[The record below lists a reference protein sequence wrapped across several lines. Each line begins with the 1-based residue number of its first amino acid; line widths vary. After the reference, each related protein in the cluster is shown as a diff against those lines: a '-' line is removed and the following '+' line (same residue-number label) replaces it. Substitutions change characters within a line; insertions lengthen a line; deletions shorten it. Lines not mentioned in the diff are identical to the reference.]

1 MRACTRRPSRRPPAV
16 QRRYLAAAV
25 GRRFPGFAD
34 VEYPD
39 WRSFLLRLAREAA
52 GSGWPGPFV
61 LDELPYLI
69 ASDATLT
76 GALQAWVDTT
86 PGRPT
91 LVVSGSSQ
99 RMVHGRRPGL
109 RRSTLRPS
117 PGGVRRAP
125 AQAGLPR
132 GPVSR
137 RRPGASPCV
146 PCLVGRDAALLG
158 ARRAVRSRHR
168 EGAVD
173 TLVLDPAGP
182 LHPEPD
188 RLLLEETPPAT
199 SLRPLLD
206 VIGAGAHRVSEIAGR
221 LGFPA
226 SSLSRPLAAL
236 TEMGLVRRETP
247 FGSEPRSGKRSLYRI
262 DDPFLRLWFRVVAPV
277 RTALAQAPRETRL
290 EYWRRHRAGLEA
302 QAWEEL
308 CRMAVPFL
316 HRADCSL
323 ADLGPWEPAQRYWRR
338 NEPEYD
344 VVARSVDGRRPARRR
359 GEVDAAAAAGNGL
372 AVPAARPTRPGR
384 RRPGGRSGGVR
395 VAGEADAGG
404 GRRCA
409 RGERAHGVRR
419 AALTRQSPADHRAVQ
434 GWREPPSPAA
444 APRARTQRTGLERCC
459 SRRSPSPGNPRGRRG
474 ATTEYPRAARWRR
487 SAASPSSVSQV
498 GAGPRAPGGH
508 ARRAAPRGG

>member
-1 MRACTRRPSRRPPAV
+1 MGRLDAVLVEPGALAVIWGRRRVGKTRLLIEWSRRHEGLYAAAEPSAPAV

-25 GRRFPGFAD
+25 GRRFPGFAE

-91 LVVSGSSQ
+91 LVVSGSS
-99 RMVHGRRPGL
+99 RRIVHGAALASDAPLYGRAREAFA
-109 RRSTLRPS
+109 LRPLK
-117 PGGVRRAP
+117 PGYLADP
-125 AQAGLPR
+125 F
-132 GPVSR
+132 
-137 RRPGASPCV
+137 PGADPQHL
-146 PCLVGRDAALLG
+146 PAFHALWGGMPRYWELAEPFG
-158 ARRAVRSRHR
+158 LDI

-173 TLVLDPAGP
+173 RLVLDPAGP

-206 VIGAGAHRVSEIAGR
+206 VIGAGAHRVSEMAGR
-221 LGFPA
+221 LGWPA

-262 DDPFLRLWFRVVAPV
+262 DDPFLRMWFRVVAPV

-316 HRADCSL
+316 HRVDCSL
-323 ADLGPWEPAQRYWRR
+323 AGLGPWEPAQRYWRR

-344 VVARSVDGRRPARRR
+344 VVARSVDGRRLL
-359 GEVDAAAAAGNGL
+359 V
-372 AVPAARPTRPGR
+372 
-384 RRPGGRSGGVR
+384 
-395 VAGEADAGG
+395 GEAKSTPQP
-404 GRRCA
+404 
-409 RGERAHGVRR
+409 
-419 AALTRQSPADHRAVQ
+419 L
-434 GWREPPSPAA
+434 PAA
-444 APRARTQRTGLERCC
+444 ALRFR
-459 SRRSPSPGNPRGRRG
+459 
-474 ATTEYPRAARWRR
+474 
-487 SAASPSSVSQV
+487 
-498 GAGPRAPGGH
+498 PRAPPVPGAAGLEVVPVVFVPRANPAPVEEGRVH
-508 ARRAAPRGG
+508 MVNARTVFGALR

>member
-1 MRACTRRPSRRPPAV
+1 MRFIDRADEMRRLDGVLVEPGAMAVIWGRRRVGKTRLLIEWSRRHGGLYAAAEPSAPAV

-25 GRRFPGFAD
+25 DRRFPGFGD

-61 LDELPYLI
+61 LDELPYLV

-76 GALQAWVDTT
+76 GVLQAWVDTT
-86 PGRPT
+86 PGQPT

-99 RMVHGRRPGL
+99 RMVHRAVLAADAPLYGRAREAFA
-109 RRSTLRPS
+109 LRPLK
-117 PGGVRRAP
+117 PGYLADPFPDADPEQLSAFHALWGGMPRYWELAEP
-125 AQAGLPR
+125 FGL
-132 GPVSR
+132 
-137 RRPGASPCV
+137 
-146 PCLVGRDAALLG
+146 DI
-158 ARRAVRSRHR
+158 

-206 VIGAGAHRVSEIAGR
+206 VIGAGAHRVSEMAGR
-221 LGFPA
+221 LGSPA

-262 DDPFLRLWFRVVAPV
+262 DDPFLRMWFRVVPPV

-290 EYWRRHRAGLEA
+290 EYWRRHRPSLEA

-338 NEPEYD
+338 NEPELD
-344 VVARSVDGRRPARRR
+344 VVARSVDGRRLL
-359 GEVDAAAAAGNGL
+359 V
-372 AVPAARPTRPGR
+372 
-384 RRPGGRSGGVR
+384 
-395 VAGEADAGG
+395 GEAKSTP
-404 GRRCA
+404 RP
-409 RGERAHGVRR
+409 
-419 AALTRQSPADHRAVQ
+419 L
-434 GWREPPSPAA
+434 PAA
-444 APRARTQRTGLERCC
+444 ALRFR
-459 SRRSPSPGNPRGRRG
+459 
-474 ATTEYPRAARWRR
+474 
-487 SAASPSSVSQV
+487 
-498 GAGPRAPGGH
+498 PRAPPVPGVAGLEVVPVVF
-508 ARRAAPRGG
+508 APRASLTTAEEGGVHVVDARMVFDVLR